1 MVNKYIK
8 PETVTVKFEQQQH
21 LLAGSDFDI
30 NTGSDP
36 INGNQGLSRG
46 FDFFSFE
53 EEEEAPGK
61 SDDEDW
67 EDWEDEDDP

>member
-1 MVNKYIK
+1 MTNTYIK

-46 FDFFSFE
+46 FDFFM
-53 EEEEAPGK
+53 EEEEAPEK